1 MGMVGLSIAQV
12 PIWKNDGSLWEAAIE
27 RAPSGYAK
35 GAFAR
40 WLEDEGK
47 DGAAAH
53 WYHEAVVQP
62 PRPFHESCFNITRIH
77 LKRGIPKQ
85 AIAVGEEALEAGCE
99 PSAELVAPLALA
111 YALTGD
117 WSKALQRS
125 AKVDTDPTGKAILAR
140 LSAQAAM
147 GDVQP
152 LKEATSGPDG
162 ERLLAQVML
171 VLRRGGANVDAI
183 RAALDGTGS
192 D

>member
-1 MGMVGLSIAQV
+1 MPRMPGPLGSATVCDYSKTDKQV
-12 PIWKNDGSLWEAAIE
+12 IKGNIEPRAGEQIYHVPGGFFYSTTVISASDGD
-27 RAPSGYAK
+27 
-35 GAFAR
+35 R
-40 WLEDEGK
+40 WFCTE
-47 DGAAAH
+47 
-53 WYHEAVVQP
+53 
-62 PRPFHESCFNITRIH
+62 
-77 LKRGIPKQ
+77 
-85 AIAVGEEALEAGCE
+85 EEALEAGCE

-117 WSKALQRS
+117 WPKALQRS

-152 LKEATSGPDG
+152 LLDATSGPDG

-171 VLRRGGANVDAI
+171 VLRRGGANVEAI